1 MEAIWPIVL
10 ICLAIPVLRLLMG
23 VRRYQPPAQ
32 EYHREDYQEQ
42 EPVRYQQQ
50 EDLPGGGARPEVDY
64 WEQRA
69 FQRANR
75 EKERER

>member
-32 EYHREDYQEQ
+32 EYHREDYQE
-42 EPVRYQQQ
+42 EPVRYQRR

-69 FQRANR
+69 FQRAR